1 MILRLSKVEIFEDIS
16 EKGTVSYGINYTFSD
31 NYTESSVKRLNTI
44 CDTITFREHCR
55 FATGVYPM
63 YLESIN
69 YGIGGRDHSII
80 FYDVPLCYVK
90 RAADKIANV
99 LNTTCVCPY
108 NTTTQY
114 A

>member
-16 EKGTVSYGINYTFSD
+16 EKGTVSYGINYTFGD
-31 NYTESSVKRLNTI
+31 CYNENSVKRLNTI

-55 FATGVYPM
+55 FATGAYPM
-63 YLESIN
+63 HLESIN
-69 YGIGGRDHSII
+69 YGIGGRDHSIV
-80 FYDVPLCYVK
+80 FHNVPLSYVK

-108 NTTTQY
+108 TVAT
-114 A
+114 